1 MSNLLFSLNGTVP
14 LFLIMLLGYL
24 LRRKGFLT
32 DAFIANANK
41 LLFNV
46 TIPVLLFHDLS
57 SVDVRVDF
65 DGRYLLFC
73 FLSTLA
79 SIAVVWVLARLFIR
93 HRELI
98 GEFVQGCFRSSAAIL
113 GAAFIQNIYGDSSMS
128 GLMILGAV
136 PLYNIFSVIIL
147 ILEAPQGAQKSSL
160 SDSIRQ
166 SLKGI
171 ATNPIILGIL
181 VGLLASLVRLPIP
194 QMIDKGLS
202 SLASLTTPLAL
213 IVIGAGFK
221 GKEALGHIRLSV
233 VASAV
238 KLLVLPA
245 VFLPL
250 AVMMGF
256 ADQKLVGLIVMLGSI
271 TTPAS
276 YIMAKNMGHD
286 GSLTASICVIT
297 TFFSAFSLTLWLFV
311 FRSLGYIA

>member
-65 DGRYLLFC
+65 DGRYLFFC

-93 HRELI
+93 RRELI

-181 VGLLASLVRLPIP
+181 AGLLASLVRLPIP

>member
-93 HRELI
+93 RRELI

-181 VGLLASLVRLPIP
+181 AGLLASLVRLPIP

>member
-93 HRELI
+93 RRELI

-113 GAAFIQNIYGDSSMS
+113 GAAFIQNIYGDSGMS

-181 VGLLASLVRLPIP
+181 AGLLASLVRLPIP

>member
-93 HRELI
+93 RRELI

-160 SDSIRQ
+160 SDSVRQ

-181 VGLLASLVRLPIP
+181 AGLLASLVRLPIP

-221 GKEALGHIRLSV
+221 DKEALGHIRLSV

>member
-65 DGRYLLFC
+65 DGSYLLFC

-93 HRELI
+93 RRELI

-181 VGLLASLVRLPIP
+181 AGLLASLVRLPIP

-202 SLASLTTPLAL
+202 LLASLTTPLAL

>member
-65 DGRYLLFC
+65 DGSYLLFC

-93 HRELI
+93 RRELI

-181 VGLLASLVRLPIP
+181 AGLLASLVRLPIP

>member
-93 HRELI
+93 RRELI

-181 VGLLASLVRLPIP
+181 AGLLASLVRLPIP

-311 FRSLGYIA
+311 FRSLGYLA